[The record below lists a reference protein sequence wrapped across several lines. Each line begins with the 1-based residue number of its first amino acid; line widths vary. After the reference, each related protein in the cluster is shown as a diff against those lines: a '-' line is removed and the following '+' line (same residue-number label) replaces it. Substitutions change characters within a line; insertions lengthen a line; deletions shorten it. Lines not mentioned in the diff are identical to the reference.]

1 MMNQILFGII
11 PILFLYFYI
20 LRSERLVG
28 ITAGCINLG
37 KICDPK
43 ELLKEI
49 EDVNVKLG
57 EKFHDKKYMQGAS
70 KQLYKDTK
78 GWQGIS
84 LINETGKG
92 GSEGLRYGGTANVFK
107 TIAETQYFPTE
118 YLKQSQALQELF
130 ATLERKY
137 NTRCGLARIL
147 KLEKGGYIAPHIDYV
162 HPSSRSKV
170 RCHIP
175 IVTQY
180 PDIYMTID
188 ERNYFL
194 EPGNLYMTDVSKRH
208 SVRNNSAIDRI
219 HIVVD
224 LERTA
229 LLQSAIERGN
239 PAINI

>member
-1 MMNQILFGII
+1 MINKILFGVV
-11 PILFLYFYI
+11 PVLLYLYL
-20 LRSERLVG
+20 LRSERSHGVA
-28 ITAGCINLG
+28 AGCINLG

-43 ELLKEI
+43 KLLKEI
-49 EDVNVKLG
+49 EKINAKLG

-78 GWQGIS
+78 GWQGIP

-118 YLKQSQALQELF
+118 YLKKSQLLQELF
-130 ATLERKY
+130 GTLERKY
-137 NTRCGLARIL
+137 NTQCGLARIL
-147 KLEKGGYIAPHIDYV
+147 KLEKGGNIAPHIDYI

-175 IVTQY
+175 LVSQHPT
-180 PDIYMTID
+180 IYMTID

-208 SVRNNSAIDRI
+208 SVRNNSNIDRI

-224 LERTA
+224 LERTPP
-229 LLQSAIERGN
+229 LQRAIERGK
-239 PAINI
+239 PAINV

>member
-1 MMNQILFGII
+1 MMNQILFGVI
-11 PILFLYFYI
+11 PVLLYFY
-20 LRSERLVG
+20 LLSTDNCRVV
-28 ITAGCINLG
+28 ANGCINLG

-43 ELLKEI
+43 KLLKEI
-49 EDVNVKLG
+49 EKINAKLG

-78 GWQGIS
+78 GWQGIP

-118 YLKQSQALQELF
+118 YLKKSQLLQELF
-130 ATLERKY
+130 GTLERKY
-137 NTRCGLARIL
+137 NTQCGLARIL
-147 KLEKGGYIAPHIDYV
+147 KLEKGGNIAPHIDYI

-175 IVTQY
+175 LVSQHPT
-180 PDIYMTID
+180 IYMTID

-208 SVRNNSAIDRI
+208 SVRNNSNIDRI

-224 LERTA
+224 LERTPP
-229 LLQSAIERGN
+229 LQRAIERGK
-239 PAINI
+239 PAINV